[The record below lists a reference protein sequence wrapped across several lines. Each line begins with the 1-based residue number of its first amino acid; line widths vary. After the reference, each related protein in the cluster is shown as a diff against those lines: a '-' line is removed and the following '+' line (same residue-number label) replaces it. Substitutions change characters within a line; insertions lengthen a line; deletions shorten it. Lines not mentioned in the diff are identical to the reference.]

1 MKTRLVV
8 VFTLLMAG
16 IWVQPSF
23 AQDLKPPAAAGELD
37 TNKDG
42 KVDAD
47 EAAAAT
53 AEEVDISDVV
63 KDAGELIDAAKNLKD
78 KQDGTSISLLIMAVL
93 GAIFKFLLSAVKLI
107 KAQTNWFHAK
117 KAKRIVKYTT
127 LVLGGLAALMANLV
141 FDMSWLEAGIIL
153 LSGPMSV
160 AMHEY
165 TKDSEDT
172 QADA

>member
-1 MKTRLVV
+1 MKTRLAV

-23 AQDLKPPAAAGELD
+23 AQDPKPAADAGEMD

-53 AEEVDISDVV
+53 AEEVDVGDVA
-63 KDAGELIDAAKNLKD
+63 KDVGDVIGAAKGLKD
-78 KQDGTSISLLIMAVL
+78 GGEGQATLIMILL
-93 GAIFKFLLSAVKLI
+93 GAIFKLLLSGVKLVRS
-107 KAQTNWFHAK
+107 KTNWFHAK

-165 TKDSEDT
+165 TKDSSDT